1 MKKLSIILLSIIL
14 CVSFCAC
21 SNAKTEDN
29 ASSTTVADIG
39 ASIARPNDEAES
51 NENTSTTDV
60 GASIARPNK
69 DNGNNKSDVIQNNTT
84 TTKNNN
90 SNNKDKPTKNSNQD
104 PTEQDN
110 IHVNAEDLV
119 GGNYFD

>member
-21 SNAKTEDN
+21 SNAKVEN
-29 ASSTTVADIG
+29 ESTTADVG
-39 ASIARPNDEAES
+39 ASIARPNDDAES
-51 NENTSTTDV
+51 TENASTTDV

-69 DNGNNKSDVIQNNTT
+69 DNGNNISDVIQSNSTT
-84 TTKNNN
+84 TTKKNN
-90 SNNKDKPTKNSNQD
+90 TNQN

-110 IHVNAEDLV
+110 VHVNANDLV

>member
-21 SNAKTEDN
+21 SNAKTEN
-29 ASSTTVADIG
+29 ETTTADVG

-51 NENTSTTDV
+51 MENASTTDV